1 MNTKINP
8 ATIQDESGILRFKLE
23 NHEYSLNVNIE
34 EERERIKEEVNS
46 RSKHLYDCFKEDT
59 GNEHWVL
66 YDTEMYTVK
75 YDRIGQWRYLNYRD
89 ENALA
94 QIDGALVQ
102 NSPTMDNPA
111 DTFNAFPA
119 IPINATSCRKIFY
132 VYK

>member
-1 MNTKINP
+1 MSNTTTKGVNNTMNIKINL

-46 RSKHLYDCFKEDT
+46 RSKHLYDWFKEDT

-66 YDTEMYTVK
+66 YDTEMYSVK

-89 ENALA
+89 EML
-94 QIDGALVQ
+94 
-102 NSPTMDNPA
+102 
-111 DTFNAFPA
+111 
-119 IPINATSCRKIFY
+119 
-132 VYK
+132 